1 MISVLSVVI
10 FIPVDGPQAHVT
22 LRMIASKS
30 ATLEMIQEIRV
41 HPRKSVVAFLSLQ

>member
-1 MISVLSVVI
+1 MIFVPSVVI